1 MTQYSKESG
10 KTKNRETPKAL
21 LTIREA
27 CRLLNV
33 HSNTLRRWTAT
44 GLIKAYRVG
53 PGSHRRYRQED
64 IVALLTEQTTYKQI
78 SSRKGG

>member
-1 MTQYSKESG
+1 MTQTYKERR
-10 KTKNRETPKAL
+10 KKNSETPRTL
-21 LTIREA
+21 LTMREA

-53 PGSHRRYRQED
+53 LSSHRRYRQED
-64 IVALLTEQTTYKQI
+64 IVALLIEHTTVKQI
-78 SSRKGG
+78 NEGR